1 MKKTTKSR
9 HSFCKKGNCKGSVL
23 IVVLALCVGL
33 SIVAASALKSSFSS
47 KKINARQRL
56 WIEAKNAAESIV
68 EYGAADLADRLR
80 SQVSF
85 PSNELSPGNNPLIIP
100 SDVTTFY
107 AGTNIDTSK
116 FELRGGTIPSS
127 GTTLYIDPNDEK
139 TRFDPMRGKTATI
152 REINIYGKAA
162 AQANNGVLIDAYCMQ
177 KLQVR
182 DSALFSHAVFY
193 NLDLEFYPG
202 PRMDMQGPV
211 HSNSDIYV
219 ASYNRL
225 SFYGNLTSAQDIYR
239 LYKQTGT
246 LKPTGTVRIQNGA
259 GNWVDMA
266 ATMDSRNS
274 SWESRASEL
283 WDGNVQ
289 SAVHGIQPL
298 NPVSIENYIPD
309 DPTTSGTNEL
319 RNYGYSLLEPQLGT
333 SSYDSDSKGT
343 TGESLKFSANAGLI
357 LRIID
362 ISDPN
367 GWTLST
373 YQVSNTNNP
382 VSDSNPPILD
392 SNGKPIEIAIPVSGT
407 TFETLGIVTNKPYA
421 LSGSTVTSGIYDRR
435 QEEGQSIVQIDI
447 GKLRQ
452 VLDDNHASYTGPT
465 AFNDNYD
472 PSKQFNGL
480 LYVEMPMA
488 TPAGSTSHTSRPDN
502 IRLAQDNIAVQVIN
516 GQDIPDPD
524 YNKTSGRDAGFTL
537 ATNGALYVKGHYNSD
552 GNLTTGSSTSP
563 DSKTSGQEET
573 PAALIADTITV
584 LSGSFNETL
593 SKTTKMTASST
604 EISAAFLSGL
614 VPTIPGASTTSGG
627 AHNFPRFMENWSGK
641 TFLYRGSLVALFE
654 SEILEKARPSNWS
667 TYYSP
672 PTRNWGFH
680 DYFKAGKFPPGT
692 PYTRDFARIDF
703 RDLTKAEYDTAIAAL
718 P

>member
-1 MKKTTKSR
+1 MKTIAKNR
-9 HSFCKKGNCKGSVL
+9 HSFHQERNRKGSVL
-23 IVVLALCVGL
+23 IVVIALCIGL
-33 SIVAASALKSSFSS
+33 SIVAGSALESSFAS

-85 PSNELSPGNNPLIIP
+85 PSNELSPGNNPLTIP

-107 AGTNIDTSK
+107 TGTNIDTSK
-116 FELRGGTIPSS
+116 FTLRGGTIPSS
-127 GTTLYIDPNDEK
+127 GTTIYIDPTDEK
-139 TRFDPMRGKTATI
+139 ARFDPMKGKTAFI
-152 REINIYGKAA
+152 REIAIYGKANA
-162 AQANNGVLIDAYCMQ
+162 TNANGVSVDAYCVQ

-193 NLDLEFYPG
+193 NLDLEFHPG
-202 PRMDMQGPV
+202 PQMDMQGPV
-211 HSNSDIYV
+211 HSNNDIYLNAV
-219 ASYNRL
+219 NRL
-225 SFYGNLTSAQDIYR
+225 SFHGNLTSAQDIYR
-239 LYKQTGT
+239 LYKGTGT
-246 LKPTGTVRIQNGA
+246 LKQGGTIRIKNGSDS
-259 GNWVDMA
+259 WVNMDS
-266 ATMDSRNS
+266 TMDSRNS
-274 SWESRASEL
+274 DWEAKASEL
-283 WDGNVQ
+283 WDGNVL
-289 SAVHGIQPL
+289 SVDHGIQPL
-298 NPVSIENYIPD
+298 NPVSIEDYVPD
-309 DPTTSGTNEL
+309 DPATSGTNEL

-357 LRIID
+357 LRITD
-362 ISDPN
+362 MSDPN

-373 YQVSNTNNP
+373 YQRANVNEP
-382 VSDSNPPILD
+382 ISDSNPPTLD

-421 LSGSTVTSGIYDRR
+421 LSGSTVTSGLYDQR
-435 QEEGQSIVQIDI
+435 QKAGQSIVEIDI

-452 VLDDNHASYTGPT
+452 VLDDNHASYVGP
-465 AFNDNYD
+465 ADFGNNYD

-480 LYVEMPMA
+480 LYVEMPLA

-502 IRLAQDNIAVQVIN
+502 IRISQDNIAVQIIN

-524 YNKTSGRDAGFTL
+524 YNKTSGRNEGFTL

-563 DSKTSGQEET
+563 DNKGNGQEET
-573 PAALIADTITV
+573 PAALIADAITV
-584 LSGSFNETL
+584 LSNSFNETT
-593 SKTTKMTASST
+593 SKSSTKPTASST
-604 EISAAFLSGL
+604 EVSAAFLTGL
-614 VPTIPGASTTSGG
+614 VPTIPGTSAISGG
-627 AHNFPRFMENWSGK
+627 AHNFPRFLEKWSSK
-641 TFLYRGSLVALFE
+641 TLLYRGSLVALFE
-654 SEILEKARPSNWS
+654 SEIHEVAMYN
-667 TYYSP
+667 TNHYSP
-672 PTRNWGFH
+672 PTRDWGFH
-680 DYFKAGKFPPGT
+680 DYFKAGRFPPGT